1 METLVETNMRSLD
14 RNWMSIWKMNA
25 LPKVKLIFGAFAKI
39 SFLIG
44 SGVKVEEEI
53 GLKLNVED
61 IVDLTAFLDSTTGC
75 SVFPSGGGCDEELSI
90 FLYRGRVDK
99 EIITQP
105 QVKRELTSNSNSGKT
120 A

>member
-44 SGVKVEEEI
+44 SGVKVLI
-53 GLKLNVED
+53 ANYM
-61 IVDLTAFLDSTTGC
+61 
-75 SVFPSGGGCDEELSI
+75 FP
-90 FLYRGRVDK
+90 V
-99 EIITQP
+99 
-105 QVKRELTSNSNSGKT
+105 
-120 A
+120 